1 MHSVSNVVFFFFC
14 CRFDRVE
21 CLLFFLLSCVSCNR
35 VLKKSI
41 SKMVNC
47 AENAYDMRSGVIFFS
62 FMPNSCCVKLR
73 NKLCGMKKKEET
85 IRSGGL
91 TTQIRPTICFF
102 SLTPTEKRRQKNV
115 SNDIRA
121 FLSKRAIPISIDLI
135 AKQKF
140 IFKTN
145 YDSYFAFGHFS
156 SGFLFFL
163 QA

>member
-1 MHSVSNVVFFFFC
+1 
-14 CRFDRVE
+14 
-21 CLLFFLLSCVSCNR
+21 
-35 VLKKSI
+35 
-41 SKMVNC
+41 MVNC

-73 NKLCGMKKKEET
+73 NKLCGMKK
-85 IRSGGL
+85 RRRNNSL
-91 TTQIRPTICFF
+91 RWSYHANTTDNLFLFADTNRKTK
-102 SLTPTEKRRQKNV
+102 TKNV

-145 YDSYFAFGHFS
+145 YDSYFLFGHFS